1 MLDISLYFTFNTV
14 TFKNDIIN
22 YMFTFL
28 CFISA
33 FNTICISQVV
43 IKTKTNDYRENII
56 SDVMYQIQKTI
67 YLAKAI

>member
-28 CFISA
+28 CFISP

-56 SDVMYQIQKTI
+56 NDVMYQIQKTI

>member
-1 MLDISLYFTFNTV
+1 MLDISLYVTFNIV
-14 TFKNDIIN
+14 PFKNDIIN
-22 YMFTFL
+22 YMSTFL